1 MDLKRILVAV
11 VAVAFLCTPAFAG
24 EQPEFDAV
32 GCDATNFFNDCVKEL
47 VIQNNVDWN
56 GKLINWWSDFTK
68 YNPACGWV
76 EYFDQHASQ
85 AKADP
90 CFNPFKD
97 PNGYLSHF
105 ITAWNGGWFEW
116 QIMLQKKPD
125 TDLDINIRDCVLKMN
140 SFTPF
145 GDEPFEGASQT
156 GRYIMPWGQSFW
168 MADANPRITVK
179 AYPGEYGNIDA
190 GTILDCR
197 TTPGLFLLPLNQQL
211 YTSKALWEESVVVVM
226 PEDGEVSLSG
236 AVLRRLE
243 AGDMIRIRVDIPT
256 TNTVDLY
263 YGEDNVVVKYVGIHG
278 SEFLANYECYEYEN

>member
-1 MDLKRILVAV
+1 MDLKKILVAL

-32 GCDATNFFNDCVKEL
+32 GCDAGNYFNDYVKQL
-47 VIQNNVDWN
+47 VIQNNINWDGRPINLFSDFIDWN
-56 GKLINWWSDFTK
+56 PDM
-68 YNPACGWV
+68 GWI

-85 AKADP
+85 VKADP
-90 CFNPFKD
+90 CFP
-97 PNGYLSHF
+97 GYLSHF

-168 MADANPRITVK
+168 LLDSNPRITVK
-179 AYPGEYGNIDA
+179 AYPGEYGNITPGA
-190 GTILDCR
+190 ILDCR
-197 TTPGLFLLPLNQQL
+197 TTPGLFLYPLDQKL
-211 YTSKALWEESVVVVM
+211 YTSKALWEESIVVVM
-226 PEDGEVSLSG
+226 PEDGVPSLSG
-236 AVLRRLE
+236 CVLRRLE
-243 AGDMIRIRVDIPT
+243 AGDMIRIRVDVPT

-278 SEFLANYECYEYEN
+278 SEYLADDLCE